1 MLNNNTDDILIKIIP
16 KLQAFI
22 CLVGII
28 YEDLYFLCCQLFY
41 VLECIII
48 GTYLPSWHI
57 PPKTQSP
64 HLLPPCIITMF
75 NFHEHKRV
83 NDVLD
88 SQLFY
93 SKTGGY
99 KLQLIVA
106 ANAWKG
112 THVSVGV
119 WYCSCISQLSIHLIQ
134 FSHTS
139 YKDIVQ
145 TTEYNNFVLE

>member
-1 MLNNNTDDILIKIIP
+1 MLSTILRTRMYYYRYLST
-16 KLQAFI
+16 KLVHSSQNS
-22 CLVGII
+22 V
-28 YEDLYFLCCQLFY
+28 
-41 VLECIII
+41 
-48 GTYLPSWHI
+48 
-57 PPKTQSP
+57 P

-106 ANAWKG
+106 ANGFGAWKG